1 MPFSKPKFPNFTEL
15 SLTQETERLA
25 IVISESGRRKKD
37 MKAAGLKGLRKEMT
51 VRKRSPKIFSLL
63 KPRLN
68 GRCKV

>member
-37 MKAAGLKGLRKEMT
+37 MKAAGLKALESKTTERKKSQE
-51 VRKRSPKIFSLL
+51 IFPLL
-63 KPRLN
+63 KSRPK
-68 GRCKV
+68 GRCKA